1 MKKHINR
8 RRFIRTTAATTAA
21 IAVAPVSAF
30 NPGTKKFDAK
40 GLPTR
45 KLGNTGLEVPL
56 LGFGLGSR
64 WMGVGDND
72 KSLEILEHAHDNGMY
87 YWDTAQSYGN
97 SQISS
102 EELTGKLLK
111 SRREKVILVTKTSE
125 RDGNDALAAVEQSLK
140 RLQTDYIDI
149 MHVHSIKSVEDA
161 ERLGDKGKVYE
172 VLQDLKSQGVIKHL
186 GFTGHT
192 SAEGMKRAAELYDFE
207 VMMISLNHKVPG
219 GAEKF
224 EEHAVPYAYKKGIGV
239 ISMKVV
245 RPRETVA
252 GLEPSELIRYALS
265 NNYFS
270 IANIGIDSMKVLKEN
285 LQLAKDFNPMS
296 EVEKADIHARLTPFF
311 EHKNLEWM
319 REGYIDGTEL
329 HRFMA

>member
-1 MKKHINR
+1 MKKINR
-8 RRFIRTTAATTAA
+8 RRFIKTTAATTAGLA
-21 IAVAPVSAF
+21 MTPVSAF
-30 NPGTKKFDAK
+30 NSGNKKFDAK

-45 KLGNTGLEVPL
+45 ILGKTGLEVPL

-72 KSLEILEHAHDNGMY
+72 KSLEILEHAFNNGMY
-87 YWDTAQSYGN
+87 YWDTAQIYGN

-111 SRREKVILVTKTSE
+111 SRRKNVILVTKTQE
-125 RDGNDALAAVEQSLK
+125 RNGDQARASIEQSLK

-161 ERLGDKGKVYE
+161 ESLGEKGNVYE
-172 VLQDLKSQGVIKHL
+172 VLQDLKSQGVIKHI

-207 VMMISLNHKVPG
+207 VMMIALNHKVSG
-219 GAEKF
+219 GKEKF

-239 ISMKVV
+239 VSMKVV

-265 NNYFS
+265 NDYFS
-270 IANIGIDSMKVLKEN
+270 IANIGIDSVKVLNEN
-285 LQLAKDFNPMS
+285 LQIAKNFTPMS
-296 EVEKADIHARLTPFF
+296 ESEKTDIQARLTPFF

-319 REGYIDGTEL
+319 QEGYVDGTEL